1 MREENSGQLK
11 HVFLPMT
18 ISLDVAVFASM
29 LAFAVPGSTD
39 ALQVMGRVSVSTPS
53 LIARSRFGVHEQD
66 PAQLALNK
74 VGSGFPRSP
83 RCICTSTLLHSRVQA
98 GQTTVRLGLRDFFG
112 EIEDLKPNDLR
123 AEEEVSLS
131 ISTGSYIRLES
142 FAALIVEFSPSGEPV
157 DVCEYRK
164 AQY

>member
-1 MREENSGQLK
+1 MS
-11 HVFLPMT
+11 
-18 ISLDVAVFASM
+18 ISLDLAVLAIM

-53 LIARSRFGVHEQD
+53 LIARVHEQD

-74 VGSGFPRSP
+74 VGLGFPRSP
-83 RCICTSTLLHSRVQA
+83 RCICTSTLLHSRVKA

-131 ISTGSYIRLES
+131 IFTVSYVRLES
-142 FAALIVEFSPSGEPV
+142 LAALIVEFSPSGEPV